1 MAKTH
6 SLDFGGTDCALPML
20 DALSKKI
27 PVDCFVILTDSETWA
42 GPTHPAEALRKY
54 RQEMGIPAKLGP
66 WGPMGNPYLEK
77 TPEELWTPNR
87 GAMEVSPGL
96 TIGSIHHTEPI
107 CRVFGYLLP
116 VVTNARLIS
125 AAPDMEKAL
134 EKIVL
139 EFEGY
144 ASDGL
149 DLAIAAI
156 AKAKG
161 ETP

>member
-1 MAKTH
+1 MPEPEYT
-6 SLDFGGTDCALPML
+6 
-20 DALSKKI
+20 
-27 PVDCFVILTDSETWA
+27 
-42 GPTHPAEALRKY
+42 
-54 RQEMGIPAKLGP
+54 QGP
-66 WGPMGNPYLEK
+66 WGPMGNPHL

-87 GAMEVSPGL
+87 GVMEVSPGL

-107 CRVFGYLLP
+107 CRVLGYLLP

-149 DLAIAAI
+149 DLAIAAL

-161 ETP
+161 ETPNA

>member
-1 MAKTH
+1 MPEYT
-6 SLDFGGTDCALPML
+6 
-20 DALSKKI
+20 
-27 PVDCFVILTDSETWA
+27 
-42 GPTHPAEALRKY
+42 
-54 RQEMGIPAKLGP
+54 QGP
-66 WGPMGNPYLEK
+66 WGPMGNPHL
-77 TPEELWTPNR
+77 TPEELWTPSK

-134 EKIVL
+134 EVALADGGLRYSTRPIL
-139 EFEGY
+139 E
-144 ASDGL
+144 
-149 DLAIAAI
+149 AAL
-156 AKAKG
+156 AKARG